1 LRRRRGACLY
11 TGRHTSGGV
20 GIHLRGRRGEAQPF
34 LRYRGM
40 VSTSLLS
47 IKSIKLISPGVLK
60 RRFDMLKT
68 RCETADAFPT
78 SLTSTFPLIVS
89 MPISPSRLR
98 VSMRKSCSELPKV
111 KAQADHY
118 GKLWMYAGKV
128 ARDDGVECSHNRQ
141 FPAVFLR
148 EITECKK
155 LYFNFNTSIKPRKRR
170 C

>member
-1 LRRRRGACLY
+1 MPNN
-11 TGRHTSGGV
+11 SGV
-20 GIHLRGRRGEAQPF
+20 AQPF

-98 VSMRKSCSELPKV
+98 VSMRKSCVPNSQRSKRRRITTESCGCT
-111 KAQADHY
+111 Q
-118 GKLWMYAGKV
+118 GKLREMMVSNVPTIVSFPLFSCAKSQNVKSSILISIPQSSRASGGV
-128 ARDDGVECSHNRQ
+128 NQASLVLCIIILHINCRDN
-141 FPAVFLR
+141 
-148 EITECKK
+148 I
-155 LYFNFNTSIKPRKRR
+155 
-170 C
+170 